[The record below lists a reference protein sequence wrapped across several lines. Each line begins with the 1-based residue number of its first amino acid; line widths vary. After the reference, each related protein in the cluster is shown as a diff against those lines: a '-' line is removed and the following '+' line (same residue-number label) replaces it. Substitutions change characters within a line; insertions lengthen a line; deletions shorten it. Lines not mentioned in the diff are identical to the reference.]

1 MCLVLEGLRKVVGKA
16 FFSWT
21 KWQEESE
28 YFRKKI
34 DCKYLK
40 YYTGSEY
47 LVSHGDLKKN
57 LWLFESI
64 DMGSD
69 NQFLDS
75 AGNLLSKKELC
86 FRRSIVQHHIS
97 KWTSKSECG
106 LFYCHY

>member
-47 LVSHGDLKKN
+47 LVSHGDLKKICGY
-57 LWLFESI
+57 LKVSI
-64 DMGSD
+64 W
-69 NQFLDS
+69 
-75 AGNLLSKKELC
+75 
-86 FRRSIVQHHIS
+86 VQI
-97 KWTSKSECG
+97 TS
-106 LFYCHY
+106 F